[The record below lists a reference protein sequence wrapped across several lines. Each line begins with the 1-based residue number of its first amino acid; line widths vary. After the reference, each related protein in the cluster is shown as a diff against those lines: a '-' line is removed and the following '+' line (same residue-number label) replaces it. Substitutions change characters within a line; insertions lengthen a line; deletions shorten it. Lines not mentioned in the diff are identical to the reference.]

1 MAGVDADRD
10 GAVFGDGDFQCHNTA
25 RCHVDVVLGKNN
37 VVLTFGEVG
46 SNSFLLSLNL
56 TF

>member
-10 GAVFGDGDFQCHNTA
+10 GAVFGDGDFHCINTA